1 MYYTLLSKT
10 LLFDGLSFHRSTSV
24 RIVTIAVPVQM
35 AALRVP
41 TNVEQSSIATLNILL
56 ASLLL
61 CTLYGSNNDTLGG
74 WHDIRSEEEGG
85 TAMRGQIYCA

>member
-1 MYYTLLSKT
+1 
-10 LLFDGLSFHRSTSV
+10 
-24 RIVTIAVPVQM
+24 M

-41 TNVEQSSIATLNILL
+41 TNVEQSSIATLNILP

-85 TAMRGQIYCA
+85 TVMLKYTARERCFCVSFLFVIGVR